1 MHSPTK
7 EEADRQFRYL
17 GRILSELQSIEYLL
31 RWWLAI
37 AGGKEVI
44 LPSHVGQQLAE
55 SPITDYRSLR
65 PLIDDYNSRLNSN
78 EGPYRLDAQIV
89 DIRDALAHGRIL
101 AISEEPFFTLYR
113 FSKPVDGRVQTI
125 AIKLLSNDTLE
136 GDVAFLDQQFH
147 RILECATA
155 RGYFSGD
162 RPSGL
167 VDT

>member
-1 MHSPTK
+1 MQSPTK
-7 EEADRQFRYL
+7 EEVDRQFRYL
-17 GRILSELQSIEYLL
+17 GRIVSELQSIEYLL

-37 AGGKEVI
+37 AGGNEVI
-44 LPSHVGQQLAE
+44 LPSYVGEQLAE

-65 PLIDDYNSRLNSN
+65 ALINDYNSRLNSN
-78 EGPYRLDAQIV
+78 EVPYRLDTQTV

-113 FSKPVDGRVQTI
+113 FSKPIDGRVEAI
-125 AIKLLSNDTLE
+125 AMKLLSNDTLE
-136 GDVAFLDQQFH
+136 SDVAFLDQKFH

-155 RGYFSGD
+155 RDYFSGE

-167 VDT
+167 VGT